1 MRKEIQWVLMDLFF
15 LILLLVSHILAIS
28 CHVNLLFYM
37 SLKGLQLLLG
47 CCCAATATCV
57 LKIYYGPVFRRP
69 FYMSLK
75 VLIFLSVNMR
85 CSTCVLLTKL
95 NDFATHGQFHIP
107 HNQKCQTL
115 AAAKPYLM
123 LSLWFG
129 Y

>member
-1 MRKEIQWVLMDLFF
+1 MERGDSV
-15 LILLLVSHILAIS
+15 
-28 CHVNLLFYM
+28 
-37 SLKGLQLLLG
+37 G
-47 CCCAATATCV
+47 T
-57 LKIYYGPVFRRP
+57 YG
-69 FYMSLK
+69 
-75 VLIFLSVNMR
+75 LIFSHSSAGITHSRNQLPCQPSILHESKVNMR

-129 Y
+129 CHVFSHYYRDIGDREAHQNFLCSLHNSMSRTSVC